1 MSIRLFL
8 LFLSISSLA
17 RTQNVWIQ
25 RDSVSGP
32 PRAAAASFTLQNQGY
47 VVTGVDLIDL
57 KRKMYSYDAEQ
68 DDWDDETSLGGDAG
82 AGLERASAIAF
93 TIDTF
98 AYVGLGI
105 GSTLLKDFW
114 RFDASTGTWTQMA
127 DFAGTPRNGA
137 IGFAIDQ
144 KGYVGLGQDALNL
157 KADFYRYNPSLNE
170 WEELADFEGGARK
183 EAVGFTMG
191 GKGYVGTGRN
201 NAGYLADFW
210 EYDPLTDTWDQKADF
225 PSTPRLGAVGCGV
238 FPNAYIM
245 LGEDNDFEYRK
256 DVWSYN
262 YFGDVWSQRADF
274 PQTRTQASAL
284 VIDERIFVGLGYNGQ
299 YHDDFYEYE
308 PYPLSTAEFEAADFN
323 LYPNPTSAH
332 FTVNV
337 PMEISNAQIRIF
349 TASGQEITGLMNI
362 EKQGDGR
369 YFISSDEKIVTG
381 QYFVC
386 FYDESNFIASKSI
399 VFN

>member
-1 MSIRLFL
+1 MKVGL
-8 LFLSISSLA
+8 LLIFLSLSTFA
-17 RTQNVWIQ
+17 KTQNVWIQ
-25 RDSVSGP
+25 RDSVNGP
-32 PRAAAASFTLQNQGY
+32 PRGGAAAFTLQNEGY
-47 VVTGVDLIDL
+47 LIGGIDLIDF
-57 KRKMYSYDAEQ
+57 KRKLYSYDTEQ

-82 AGLERASAIAF
+82 AGLERASAVAF

-98 AYVGLGI
+98 GYVGLGI
-105 GSTLLKDFW
+105 GGTLLKDLW
-114 RFDASTGTWTQMA
+114 RYDAASGTWTQMA
-127 DFAGTPRNGA
+127 DFAGSARNGA

-144 KGYVGLGQDALNL
+144 KGYVGLGQDADNL
-157 KADFYRYNPSLNE
+157 KSDFYSYDPSLNE
-170 WEELADFEGGARK
+170 WQELTDFEGGARK

-191 GKGYVGTGRN
+191 GKGYVGTGRAN
-201 NAGYLADFW
+201 TGYLADFW
-210 EYDPLTDTWDQKADF
+210 EYDPLTDSWEQKADF
-225 PSTPRLGAVGCGV
+225 PGTPRLGAVGCGV

-274 PQTRTQASAL
+274 PHTRTQASAL
-284 VIDERIFVGLGYNGQ
+284 VIDNRIFVGLGYNGQ

-308 PYPLSTAEFEAADFN
+308 PYPLSTSEFDAADFN
-323 LYPNPTSAH
+323 LYPNPTNTH
-332 FTVNV
+332 FRVDT
-337 PMEISNAQIRIF
+337 PMEISNPQIRIF
-349 TASGQEITGLMNI
+349 SVSGQEITGLMNI

-369 YFISSDEKIVTG
+369 HFISCDEKIVSG

-386 FYDESNFIASKSI
+386 IYHESNFIASKSV